1 MMSEKTEQ
9 VVTTPDTQ
17 TAIVAAF
24 ARLNEVAPSST
35 MIDRIS
41 EEDWSSD
48 TLWNGNVDCGS
59 SASNP
64 DELDNVDQADIGAA

>member
-1 MMSEKTEQ
+1 MSEKTEQ

-24 ARLNEVAPSST
+24 ARMNDVAPSAT

-48 TLWNGNVDCGS
+48 AIWDGNIECGS
-59 SASNP
+59 AESDPN
-64 DELDNVDQADIGAA
+64 ELDNADQTDANAA